1 MYIANAFSLNML
13 TNLPARLSA
22 EEVSLDTAR
31 SLAATATSAVGHE
44 STAAIF
50 ATLLGREVPV
60 ARINLRLQPGD
71 ELLVGQ
77 YVGPR
82 LPEGATTLPEGAA
95 IRWVVVR
102 CEPNAADCQA
112 AIITAEEVP

>member
-1 MYIANAFSLNML
+1 VYIGNAFSLNML
-13 TNLPARLSA
+13 ADFPARLSA
-22 EEVSLDTAR
+22 EEVSLGTAR
-31 SLAATATSAVGHE
+31 TLAATATSAVGHE

-50 ATLLGREVPV
+50 ATLLGRDVPV
-60 ARINLRLQPGD
+60 ARVTLRLQPGD
-71 ELLVGQ
+71 AMLVGQ
-77 YVGPR
+77 YIGPR

-112 AIITAEEVP
+112 VITAEEFP

>member
-1 MYIANAFSLNML
+1 MYIANAFSLNMIASF
-13 TNLPARLSA
+13 PARLSV
-22 EEVSLDTAR
+22 EEVGLDEAR
-31 SLAATATSAVGHE
+31 RLAVTATSAVGHE

-71 ELLVGQ
+71 ALLVGQ

-82 LPEGATTLPEGAA
+82 LPDGATALPDGAT

-102 CEPNAADCQA
+102 CEPDAADRQA
-112 AIITAEEVP
+112 VITAEEVP